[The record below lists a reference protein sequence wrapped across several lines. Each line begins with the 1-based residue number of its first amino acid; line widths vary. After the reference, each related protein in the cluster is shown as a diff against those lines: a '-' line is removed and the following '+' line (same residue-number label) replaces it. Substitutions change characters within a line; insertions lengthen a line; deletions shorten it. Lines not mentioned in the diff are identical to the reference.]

1 MTTYVVDVS
10 VGTEYLLR
18 THIGLKIAETRQG
31 AQLIAPKLLDVEVLS
46 VLRRA
51 LLGKKLSEE

>member
-18 THIGLKIAETRQG
+18 THIGLKIAETLQG
-31 AQLIAPKLLDVEVLS
+31 DQLIAPELRDIEVLS